1 MKHSLL
7 MTAVACAVA
16 IAVSPQLALAQYSWN
31 VANGAF
37 NNPSNW
43 SPNGVPSTS
52 TDNVV
57 INNGGTSNYNIP
69 GGYSIGEMRVDS
81 GEFVFQDGD
90 LFADGGINPG
100 TSGPGTGK
108 ITVNAGRFT
117 TDGSSII
124 AGSSGTGIFTV
135 NGGYVESGDDFGFGT
150 GATGVGTF
158 NLNGG
163 EVRGGFAF
171 FGGFG
176 IGTWNQ
182 SGGLFR
188 QNFGDIEIGNGGGVG
203 SEEEPGPREGYFNLT
218 GGVVQ
223 GSGHFAIGNRYGTGS
238 AVISG
243 GALTSKGDI
252 FVGRG
257 YQFDGYPPGFGGPTS
272 LRVTGDDAIIIADG
286 NFTMK
291 NNDIALSSTL
301 IAEITGSTHTTIKV
315 AGDADI
321 SRGILKVD
329 LTGYSPVSGNSWTI
343 LQAGADLAASKT
355 AIDSIVATG
364 GFDPLTHNEPAFLGT
379 LIGPFASVDYSLA
392 PLTPGL
398 SWNISYNNNAVT
410 LSVTGTASFT
420 ADFDH
425 NGQVNGADLTK
436 WKADFGV
443 NGNSDANGDGKS
455 DGTDFLIWQRQFGSG
470 VPAGAAIGAVP
481 EPASIALIGLAVTTL
496 VACGR
501 SRRNQA

>member
-1 MKHSLL
+1 MKFSLL
-7 MTAVACAVA
+7 KTAVACAAAVV
-16 IAVSPQLALAQYSWN
+16 VSPQLAFAQSTWN
-31 VANGAF
+31 VANGSF
-37 NNPSNW
+37 DNPNNWN
-43 SPNGVPSTS
+43 PNGVPSSTS
-52 TDNVV
+52 DNVI
-57 INNGGTSNYNIP
+57 INNGGTSTYNIP
-69 GGYSIGEMRVDS
+69 GAYSIGEMRVDS
-81 GEFVFQDGD
+81 GEFVFQGGD

-100 TSGPGTGK
+100 TSGSGTGK
-108 ITVNAGRFT
+108 ITVNGGRFT

-150 GATGVGTF
+150 GSTGVGTF
-158 NLNGG
+158 NFNGG

-182 SGGLFR
+182 TGGLFR
-188 QNFGDIEIGNGGGVG
+188 QNFGDIEIGNGGGAG
-203 SEEEPGPREGYFNLT
+203 SEGEPGPREGYFNLS

-223 GSGHFAIGNRYGTGS
+223 GSGHLAMGNRYGTGA

-243 GALTSKGDI
+243 GALTVKNDI

-257 YQFDGYPPGFGGPTS
+257 YQFDGYPVGFGGPTS
-272 LRVTGDDAIIIADG
+272 LRVIGDDATIIADG
-286 NFTMK
+286 NFTMR
-291 NNDIALSSTL
+291 NNDIALTSTL

-315 AGDADI
+315 SGDADI

-343 LQAGADLAASKT
+343 LQAGADLTADKT
-355 AIDSIVATG
+355 AIDAIVATG
-364 GFDPLTHNEPAFLGT
+364 GFDPLTHSEPGFVGT

-398 SWNISYNNNAVT
+398 SWNVSYASNSVT
-410 LSVTGTASFT
+410 LSVTGTALFT
-420 ADFDH
+420 ADFNQ

-455 DGTDFLIWQRQFGSG
+455 DGADFLIWQQQFGSG
-470 VPAGAAIGAVP
+470 VPASAAIGAVP
-481 EPASIALIGLAVTTL
+481 EPASIALIGLAATAMA
-496 VACGR
+496 ACSR